1 MKDTEFNDLLDDLR
15 SIGHLGPLTR
25 FGQDLNDIK
34 ELPTKGYTK
43 GSRVF
48 FDPKT
53 NVRYVSNPTGYVRR
67 YVPTTNWFSKRPITS
82 RYPLNQRQPRKT
94 KIMGDRKWTSG
105 VCVLL
110 PEEEDRIQLIVKG
123 IRNYRKTMKK

>member
-1 MKDTEFNDLLDDLR
+1 MNDTEFNDLLGDLR

-25 FGQDLNDIK
+25 FGQDLNDIE
-34 ELPTKGYTK
+34 ELPTKGYMK

-53 NVRYVSNPTGYVRR
+53 NVRYVSNPNGYVRR
-67 YVPTTNWFSKRPITS
+67 YVPTHHFWTKITS
-82 RYPLNQRQPRKT
+82 RYPLNQRQTRKT
-94 KIMGDRKWTSG
+94 KIEGDRKWTSG

-110 PEEEDRIQLIVKG
+110 PEEEDRIELIVRG
-123 IRNYRKTMKK
+123 IRNYRKTLGK

>member
-1 MKDTEFNDLLDDLR
+1 MNDTEFNDLLDDLR
-15 SIGHLGPLTR
+15 SIGHLGPLSR
-25 FGQDLNDIK
+25 FGQDLNDIE
-34 ELPTKGYTK
+34 ELPTKGYMK

-53 NVRYVSNPTGYVRR
+53 NVRYVSTPTGYVRR
-67 YVPTTNWFSKRPITS
+67 YVPTTHFGHKITS
-82 RYPLNQRQPRKT
+82 RYPLNQRQESQT
-94 KIMGDRKWTSG
+94 KIEGDKKWISG

-110 PEEEDRIQLIVKG
+110 MEEEDRIELIVRG